1 VTKVAFVPPP
11 GGAPTPPGAR
21 LSGPWGVAGAPA
33 DAPLRPAPDES
44 LPRDPA
50 VIFGPPVA
58 PPPPFAGVIR
68 EPLEPGAEAAPPGA
82 GVIRE
87 PLEPG
92 AEAAPPGVTFRD
104 LPKYDARVDVDDINA
119 FVKDIVAR
127 SEGTSPI
134 AYMQAIA
141 FQFLAESRK
150 LQLEEHGGRLKNG
163 AAANAAISAR
173 IFKEIAALQKT
184 EKVDVNL
191 RGGHGTHEELLRNL
205 LSIPAL
211 QQ

>member
-1 VTKVAFVPPP
+1 VTKVAFIPPP

-21 LSGPWGVAGAPA
+21 LSGSWGVAGAPV
-33 DAPLRPAPDES
+33 DAPLRSAPDES

-50 VIFGPPVA
+50 VIFGPPVE

-68 EPLEPGAEAAPPGA
+68 EPLEPGSE
-82 GVIRE
+82 
-87 PLEPG
+87 

-104 LPKYDARVDVDDINA
+104 LPKYDARDAVDDINA

-173 IFKEIAALQKT
+173 IFKEIATLQKT

>member
-1 VTKVAFVPPP
+1 MTKVAFVPPP

-21 LSGPWGVAGAPA
+21 LSGSWGVAGAPA
-33 DAPLRPAPDES
+33 DAPLRSAPGES

-58 PPPPFAGVIR
+58 PPPPF
-68 EPLEPGAEAAPPGA
+68 A

-173 IFKEIAALQKT
+173 IFKEIATLQKT